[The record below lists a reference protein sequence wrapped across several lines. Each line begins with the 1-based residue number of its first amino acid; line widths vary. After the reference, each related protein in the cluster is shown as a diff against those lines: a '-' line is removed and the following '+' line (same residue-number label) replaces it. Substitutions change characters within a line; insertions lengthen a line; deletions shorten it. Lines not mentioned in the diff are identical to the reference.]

1 MEDYPA
7 AAMEAREQGVVWVTA
22 MVNVDGRVSQ
32 CLVEESSGSSRL
44 DLVTCRILQR
54 RARFI
59 PATDSAG
66 SPVPSRFRQR
76 VRWELEALPFASFT
90 RTTRIAR
97 GPGEAMQRCSG
108 GADCDDSDF
117 DAIDTWRALAGR
129 PLPATG
135 ELTVTRR
142 FEPENNASPRERRE
156 RSNISGAA
164 RVAIAANGKLLDC
177 TPVPANDPVSV
188 RLCDL
193 AGNWLFKLS
202 PDKAAVRTG
211 TWRVNL
217 GVRPAS

>member
-1 MEDYPA
+1 MFGTALLLAAAMQVGQPQPPIVVTPWPPHAPPAPPPIVISPPLPPAPPSSINVSRPPRPRGSILALFSMEDYPA

-32 CLVEESSGSSRL
+32 CHVEESSGSSRL

-76 VRWELEALPFASFT
+76 VRWELEALPFESFT

-97 GPGEAMQRCSG
+97 GPGETMQRCSG

-117 DAIDTWRALAGR
+117 
-129 PLPATG
+129 
-135 ELTVTRR
+135 
-142 FEPENNASPRERRE
+142 
-156 RSNISGAA
+156 
-164 RVAIAANGKLLDC
+164 
-177 TPVPANDPVSV
+177 
-188 RLCDL
+188 
-193 AGNWLFKLS
+193 
-202 PDKAAVRTG
+202 
-211 TWRVNL
+211 
-217 GVRPAS
+217 